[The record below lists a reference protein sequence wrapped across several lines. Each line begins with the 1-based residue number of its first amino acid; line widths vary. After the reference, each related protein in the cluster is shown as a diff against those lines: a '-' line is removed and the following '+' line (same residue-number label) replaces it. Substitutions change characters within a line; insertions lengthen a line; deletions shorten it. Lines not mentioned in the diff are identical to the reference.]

1 MREVLR
7 FAASVAICEG
17 VGLISGLFTARGIR
31 EWYAGI
37 VKPSFTPPDA
47 LFGPVWTLLYFMMG
61 AALYLVWRRWDGS
74 PAVRAALIVFA
85 AQLLLN
91 GLWSFIFFGLRNP
104 LGGFAEIVVLWA
116 AILLTI
122 ALFWKVSRPAGL
134 LLVPYALWVT
144 FASVL
149 NWSLWRLN
157 R

>member
-7 FAASVAICEG
+7 FAASIAICEG
-17 VGLISGLFTARGIR
+17 VGLVSGLFTARGIR

-47 LFGPVWTLLYFMMG
+47 VFGPVWTLLYFMMG
-61 AALYLVWRRWDGS
+61 TALYLVWRRWDGS
-74 PAVRAALIVFA
+74 PAVRAALIAFA

-91 GLWSFIFFGLRNP
+91 GLWSFLFFGLRNP
-104 LGGFAEIVVLWA
+104 LAGFSEIVLLWA

-122 ALFWKVSRPAGL
+122 ALFWRVSRLAGL
-134 LLVPYALWVT
+134 LLVPYAFWVT
-144 FASVL
+144 FAAVL
-149 NWSLWRLN
+149 NWSLFRLN